1 MSAMLIHYAATGNPN
16 HPGLPAWHSYDLK
29 ERYTMIWETTPHIE
43 KDPRGEERRY
53 AAASPYRQPG
63 TYEP

>member
-1 MSAMLIHYAATGNPN
+1 
-16 HPGLPAWHSYDLK
+16 
-29 ERYTMIWETTPHIE
+29 MIWDNAPHIQH
-43 KDPRGEERRY
+43 DPRGEERRY